1 MLGHVLV
8 GLALDLV
15 VDPPDRCVELV
26 SAGVVKVLDLRLGA
40 ELERGQEDEV
50 VAWEEREEVHALV
63 ELSCV
68 AVGVPGVGPVL
79 DDRFAHLFG
88 DHALDKN
95 AWVEGLIHI
104 CNADLGLVKELT
116 EVDQID
122 DPAEGFGSRFDIG
135 EILVK

>member
-15 VDPPDRCVELV
+15 VDSPDRCVELV

-63 ELSCV
+63 ELSRV

-88 DHALDKN
+88 DHALDQD
-95 AWVEGLIHI
+95 AWVERLIHVG
-104 CNADLGLVKELT
+104 NDYLRFVEELPAT
-116 EVDQID
+116 DQVD
-122 DPAEGFGSRFDIG
+122 DPTEGF
-135 EILVK
+135 